1 MVDHDTPHQNQLR
14 KARFSQP
21 GGLYFLTKCAAQY
34 CVLSEQQRNSIA
46 DALYWYRGLGQMRL
60 HAFIV
65 MTDHWH
71 ALLSLGETENLSIL
85 MRNICRHSNFL
96 SRKTSEPIRWQTG
109 FYDHKIREHESVVDI
124 VHYIESN
131 PVRKGLTA
139 KSEIWQWSSANRKFI
154 GRNDRSWLGHER
166 WEK

>member
-21 GGLYFLTKCAAQY
+21 GGLYFLTKCALQG
-34 CVLSEQQRNSIA
+34 CVFSEQQRNSVV
-46 DALYWYRGLGQMRL
+46 DALYWHRDSRQMRL
-60 HAFIV
+60 HAFVV
-65 MTDHWH
+65 MPDHWH
-71 ALLSLGETENLSIL
+71 ALLSLESIENISML

-96 SRKTSEPIRWQTG
+96 SRKKSKSICWQKG

-124 VHYIESN
+124 VRYIESN
-131 PVRKGLTA
+131 PVRKKLTA
-139 KSEIWQWSSANRKFI
+139 KSESWQWSSAYPEFI
-154 GRNDRSWLGHER
+154 GRNDRIWLGHER